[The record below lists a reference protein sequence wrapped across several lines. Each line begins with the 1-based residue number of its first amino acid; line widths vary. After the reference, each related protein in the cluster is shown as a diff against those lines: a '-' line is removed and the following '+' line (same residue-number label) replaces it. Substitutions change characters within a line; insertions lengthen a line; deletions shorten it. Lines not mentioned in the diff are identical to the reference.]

1 MADTYFFFF
10 FENVGLKI
18 YCYVFSD
25 VAAFFA
31 LRRRGPVKSDERV
44 RLLSLGKKP
53 LKCGLKKKSK
63 T

>member
-1 MADTYFFFF
+1 MADISVFFNS
-10 FENVGLKI
+10 ENVGLFI
-18 YCYVFSD
+18 HFYVFSD

-44 RLLSLGKKP
+44 RLLSLGEKP
-53 LKCGLKKKSK
+53 LKSGSNKKSE